1 MVMVMLF
8 FSMLRV
14 LVIMVFLIVRGVLV
28 AM

>member
-1 MVMVMLF
+1 MVMVMFF

-14 LVIMVFLIVRGVLV
+14 LVIMFFLIVRGVLV